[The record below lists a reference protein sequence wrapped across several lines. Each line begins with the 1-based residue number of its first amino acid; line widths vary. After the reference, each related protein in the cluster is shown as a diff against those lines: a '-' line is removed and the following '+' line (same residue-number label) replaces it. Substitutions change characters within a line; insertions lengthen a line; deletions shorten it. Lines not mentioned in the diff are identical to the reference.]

1 MCPAGSAL
9 RSTPEPKLRFSALE
23 PSAWGSR
30 ISSCR
35 GRLPS
40 ARIKSS
46 LKCSTPSRPAS
57 LRRKWF
63 PLVTIGTSARPP
75 RRFYR
80 PRVQR
85 PRSPRIHLIF
95 KNCFFGFKLNY
106 RLISN
111 YFTSKSFSPLKAK
124 LNFNDFI
131 CLKRCASSS
140 SPANVQPPP
149 SPPPTPTY
157 FFPNVK
163 NSKFQSSPISH

>member
-23 PSAWGSR
+23 PSAWGWR

-35 GRLPS
+35 RRHPT
-40 ARIKSS
+40 ARIRTF
-46 LKCSTPSRPAS
+46 STFWTTSRPAS
-57 LRRKWF
+57 RRRKWF
-63 PLVTIGTSARPP
+63 PLVTLGTSARPP

-80 PRVQR
+80 PSVQR

-124 LNFNDFI
+124 LNFNDVI

-149 SPPPTPTY
+149 SPLPTPTY
-157 FFPNVK
+157 FFPNEH
-163 NSKFQSSPISH
+163 SKFQSSLISH